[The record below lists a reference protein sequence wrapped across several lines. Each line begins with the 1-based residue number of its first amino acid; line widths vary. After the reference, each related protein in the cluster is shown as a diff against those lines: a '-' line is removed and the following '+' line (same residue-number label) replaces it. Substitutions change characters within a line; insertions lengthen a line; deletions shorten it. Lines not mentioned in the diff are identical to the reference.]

1 MRALLVVVAVL
12 TMALL
17 GATIALAGVIS
28 FGLPSVP
35 NPWGGVFL
43 FIAASVGFAWI
54 LALAASLMAEE
65 RS

>member
-28 FGLPSVP
+28 SVS
-35 NPWGGVFL
+35 G
-43 FIAASVGFAWI
+43 
-54 LALAASLMAEE
+54 
-65 RS
+65 